1 MITELNKEQREAV
14 LSDHPRILCLAGAGC
29 GKTKTMVTRAAR
41 LIEEG
46 VDPENI
52 LMLTFTNAA
61 AQEQKER
68 LIQLVGEP
76 GEKVWASTFH
86 SWAVREI
93 RRYGRCLG
101 YDPTFSIYDQED
113 TLSIVDSIID
123 DLQIDVESKDV
134 IDAMD
139 KNNLYGVPISDRA
152 AKMIVNEYRFRCKQ
166 QNAIDL
172 DSLISTLQVLID
184 RDTINR
190 IMRTTYKHVFVDEFQ
205 DTDRRQ
211 LNLLQSL
218 DPENLFVVGDDFQ
231 SVYGFR
237 GADVGIIMSL
247 AENEEWYT
255 IKLEKNYRSTRQIV
269 DAANK
274 LIKHNNQ
281 TEKTLQANRKGPEIQ
296 VVEHETPEEEVRCI
310 ARTIDHMLN
319 IGMYQDIAVLARTN
333 KQVDEVS
340 RVLNQYHIPYKIRQ
354 SVKDVLQTTE
364 AKRLFRWMAA
374 VTNPMDDEAVYA
386 SINWPKQVITRQR
399 LLRVEKFQL
408 EHECSLLTAFECTG
422 EAREFLDAMNAAREA
437 EITVDSTATLAYV
450 EIVRLLRVMENYDER
465 GLSNR
470 KQIVKDIYQE
480 IKDWEEER
488 KKTGS
493 DTSVAAWLESYKMRL
508 IEGTGTT
515 ESEKQNTVHLMT
527 AHGSKGLEFSTV
539 FIMGCNQGSFPISRG
554 DIEDERRLFYVAM
567 TRAKDRLIMTRG
579 ISSESWGG
587 LVVDAEP
594 SVFLAE
600 IR

>member
-1 MITELNKEQREAV
+1 MMTELNKEQREAV

-113 TLSIVDSIID
+113 RLSIVEAIID
-123 DLQIDVESKDV
+123 DLQIDVKSKDV
-134 IDAMD
+134 IEAME
-139 KNNLYGVPISDRA
+139 KNNLYGVPIADRA
-152 AKMIVNEYRFRCKQ
+152 GKMIVNEYRFRCKQ

-172 DSLISTLQVLID
+172 DTLIPTLQKLIEK
-184 RDTINR
+184 DTINR
-190 IMRTTYKHVFVDEFQ
+190 IMKTTYKYVFVDEFQ

-211 LNLLQSL
+211 LNLLQTL

-231 SVYGFR
+231 SIYGFR

-247 AENEEWYT
+247 AEDEGWYT

-269 DAANK
+269 NAANK
-274 LIKHNNQ
+274 LIKHNKQ
-281 TEKTLQANRKGPEIQ
+281 TEKTLRADREGPEIN
-296 VVEHETPEEEVRCI
+296 VVEHDTPEDELYSI
-310 ARTIDHMLN
+310 GRTVAHMWN
-319 IGMYQDIAVLARTN
+319 IGMYRDVAVLARTN
-333 KQVDEVS
+333 KQVDDVAKA
-340 RVLNQYHIPYKIRQ
+340 LNRHHIPYEIRQ
-354 SVKDVLQTTE
+354 SVKRVLQTTE
-364 AKRLFRWMAA
+364 AKRLFQWMAV
-374 VTNPMDDEAVYA
+374 VTNPMDDDAVYA
-386 SINWPKQVITRQR
+386 SINWPKHVITRSR
-399 LLRVEKFQL
+399 LLQVEKFQL
-408 EHECSLLTAFECTG
+408 EHECSLMSALECTH
-422 EAREFLDAMNAAREA
+422 EA
-437 EITVDSTATLAYV
+437 EEFRKAVNDVRSAGITTESTASLVYG
-450 EIVRLLRVMENYDER
+450 EIVRILGVMKIYDER

-470 KQIVKDIYQE
+470 KQLVKDILAE
-480 IKDWEEER
+480 IKAWEEER
-488 KKTGS
+488 EKTGS
-493 DTSVAAWLESYKMRL
+493 DINVAAWLEFYKMRL
-508 IEGTGTT
+508 IEGTDTT
-515 ESEKQNTVHLMT
+515 EPEKQSAVQLMT

-539 FIMGCNQGSFPISRG
+539 FIVGCNQGMFPISRG
-554 DIEDERRLFYVAM
+554 DIEEERRLFYVAM

-579 ISSESWGG
+579 ISAESWGG
-587 LVVDAEP
+587 MMVDAEP
-594 SVFLAE
+594 SVFLEE
-600 IR
+600 IK